1 METIKSP
8 FPELLIIT
16 GESGV
21 GKSAIIAELLKDK
34 RFVYPPFFITRAGRE
49 GEVSKIHIEEEEM
62 DEIEQCS
69 EYIVLKIFGV
79 RYAVAISSIVDT
91 RNARNFP
98 VTDWPIQYVEQLTA
112 LFPSF
117 VVYLSPPSQAGLE
130 WRMQKDKRDN
140 YEVRLQTAE
149 EELAKITAGVYSR
162 LYDLQLIS
170 ETGQKATIAKTIRD
184 RYIANMN
191 KISDGDLI

>member
-8 FPELLIIT
+8 FPELLIIA

-140 YEVRLQTAE
+140 YEVRLQAAE